1 MLDALTLD
9 QMRVFVTVAEAGSFR
24 SAAARLSRAQSAI
37 SHAIANLEAQLGL
50 SLFDRSAHRPALT
63 ADGKALLADIREV
76 LLRVG
81 ALKARAHGLSRGV
94 EIELSLTI
102 DVLFPFPLIGA
113 ALSEL
118 REHYPSVS
126 IRLAIEPLGG
136 PIAALLERRSA
147 LAITVG
153 ENFRDP
159 RIAIEALTSIEMIAV
174 VAATH
179 PLAQAGDG
187 ARLLTRS
194 ELAQHLQIVQID
206 PTPISGAQDFGVL
219 SPQTC
224 RVTGQDTK
232 HAMILAGLGWG
243 RLPSWL
249 IERDLAEGRLVRV
262 ATRALGRNAQLPAEA
277 YLAHRLDEAMGP
289 AARAFA
295 EALARLCEIRA
306 RP

>member
-9 QMRVFVTVAEAGSFR
+9 QMRTFVTVAEAGSFR
-24 SAAARLSRAQSAI
+24 AAATRLSRAQSAI

-50 SLFDRSAHRPALT
+50 LLFDRSAHRPALT
-63 ADGKALLADIREV
+63 SEGKALLADVREV

-113 ALSEL
+113 ALSGL
-118 REHYPSVS
+118 RERYPSVS

-159 RIAIEALTSIEMIAV
+159 RIAVEALTSIEVIAV

-179 PLAQAGDG
+179 ALARAGDG
-187 ARLLTRS
+187 RQLTRS

-206 PTPISGAQDFGVL
+206 PTPISGAQDFNVL

-243 RLPSWL
+243 RLPHWL
-249 IERDLAEGRLVRV
+249 IKRDLAEGRLVRV

-295 EALARLCEIRA
+295 EALARLCEVRA

>member
-9 QMRVFVTVAEAGSFR
+9 QMRIFMAVAEAGSFR
-24 SAAARLSRAQSAI
+24 AAATRLSRAQSAI

-50 SLFDRSAHRPALT
+50 SLFDRSGHRPALT
-63 ADGKALLADIREV
+63 AEGKALLADIREV

-102 DVLFPFPLIGA
+102 DVLFPSPLIGA
-113 ALSEL
+113 ALATL
-118 REHYPSVS
+118 RERYPSVS

-159 RIAIEALTSIEMIAV
+159 RIAVEALTAIEMIAV

-179 PLAQAGDG
+179 PLARSGEG
-187 ARLLTRS
+187 RLLTRS
-194 ELAQHLQIVQID
+194 ELAAYLQIVQID

-243 RLPSWL
+243 RLPGWL

-262 ATRALGRNAQLPAEA
+262 ATAALGRNAQLPAEA

-295 EALARLCEIRA
+295 ETLARLCEVRA

>member
-9 QMRVFVTVAEAGSFR
+9 QMRTFVTVAEAGSFR
-24 SAAARLSRAQSAI
+24 AAAMRLSRAQSAI

-50 SLFDRSAHRPALT
+50 QLFDRSSHRPTLT
-63 ADGKALLADIREV
+63 VEGKALLADIREV

-81 ALKARAHGLSRGV
+81 ALKARAHGLSKGV

-102 DVLFPFPLIGA
+102 DVLFPMPLIGA
-113 ALSEL
+113 ALAGL
-118 REHYPSVS
+118 RERYPSVS

-147 LAITVG
+147 LAVTVG

-159 RIAIEALTSIEMIAV
+159 RIAIEALSSIEMIAV
-174 VAATH
+174 VAAIH
-179 PLAQAGDG
+179 PLARAGEG
-187 ARLLTRS
+187 RQLARS

-206 PTPISGAQDFGVL
+206 PTPISGAQDFNVL

-243 RLPSWL
+243 RLPHWL

-289 AARAFA
+289 AACAFA
-295 EALARLCEIRA
+295 EALARLCEVRA

>member
-9 QMRVFVTVAEAGSFR
+9 QMRTFVSVAEAGSFR
-24 SAAARLSRAQSAI
+24 AAATRLSRAQSAI

-50 SLFDRSAHRPALT
+50 ALFDRSGHRPVLT
-63 ADGKALLADIREV
+63 AEGEALLADMREV

-102 DVLFPFPLIGA
+102 DVLFPFSLIGA

-118 REHYPSVS
+118 RGRYPSVS

-179 PLAQAGDG
+179 PLARAGNG
-187 ARLLTRS
+187 RLVTRS

-206 PTPISGAQDFGVL
+206 PTPISGAQDFNVL
-219 SPQTC
+219 SPQSC
-224 RVTGQDTK
+224 RVTGQDSK

-243 RLPSWL
+243 RLPHWL
-249 IERDLAEGRLVRV
+249 IERDLAEGRLARV
-262 ATRALGRNAQLPAEA
+262 ATKALGRNAQLPAEA

-295 EALARLCEIRA
+295 EVLARLCAVRA
-306 RP
+306 PP

>member
-9 QMRVFVTVAEAGSFR
+9 QMRTFVTVAEAGSFR
-24 SAAARLSRAQSAI
+24 SAATRLSRAQSAI

-50 SLFDRSAHRPALT
+50 ALFDRSAHRPALT
-63 ADGKALLADIREV
+63 AEGKALLADVREI

-113 ALSEL
+113 ALSGL
-118 REHYPSVS
+118 RERYPSVS

-159 RIAIEALTSIEMIAV
+159 RIAIEALTSIEVIAV

-179 PLAQAGDG
+179 PLARAGDG
-187 ARLLTRS
+187 RQLTRS
-194 ELAQHLQIVQID
+194 ELAQHLQIVQMD
-206 PTPISGAQDFGVL
+206 PTPLSGAQDFNVL
-219 SPQTC
+219 SPHTC

-243 RLPSWL
+243 RLPHWL
-249 IERDLAEGRLVRV
+249 IARDLTEGRLVRV

-295 EALARLCEIRA
+295 ETLARLCEVRA

>member
-9 QMRVFVTVAEAGSFR
+9 QMRAFVSVAEAGSFR
-24 SAAARLSRAQSAI
+24 SAATRLARAQSAI

-50 SLFDRSAHRPALT
+50 SLFDRSAHRPTLT
-63 ADGKALLADIREV
+63 AEGKALLADIREV

-118 REHYPSVS
+118 RERYPSVS
-126 IRLAIEPLGG
+126 TRLAIEPLGG

-159 RIAIEALTSIEMIAV
+159 RIAIAALTSIEVIAV

-179 PLAQAGDG
+179 PLARAGDK
-187 ARLLTRS
+187 RQLTRS

-206 PTPISGAQDFGVL
+206 PTPISGAQDFNVL

-243 RLPSWL
+243 RLPHWL
-249 IERDLAEGRLVRV
+249 IERDLTEGKLVRV

-295 EALARLCEIRA
+295 EALARLCEVRA

>member
-9 QMRVFVTVAEAGSFR
+9 QMRTFVSVAEAGSFR
-24 SAAARLSRAQSAI
+24 SAATRLSRAQSAI

-50 SLFDRSAHRPALT
+50 SLFDRSGHRPALT
-63 ADGKALLADIREV
+63 AEGRALLTDIREV

-113 ALSEL
+113 ALAGL
-118 REHYPSVS
+118 RERYPAVS

-179 PLAQAGDG
+179 PLARTGDG
-187 ARLLTRS
+187 ERLLTRS
-194 ELAQHLQIVQID
+194 ELAGHLQIVQID
-206 PTPISGAQDFGVL
+206 PTPISGAQDFNVL

-243 RLPSWL
+243 RLPNWL
-249 IERDLAEGRLVRV
+249 IERDLAEGKLVRV
-262 ATRALGRNAQLPAEA
+262 ATRALGRNAELPAEA

-295 EALARLCEIRA
+295 EALARLCGE
-306 RP
+306 PK

>member
-1 MLDALTLD
+1 
-9 QMRVFVTVAEAGSFR
+9 
-24 SAAARLSRAQSAI
+24 
-37 SHAIANLEAQLGL
+37 
-50 SLFDRSAHRPALT
+50 
-63 ADGKALLADIREV
+63 
-76 LLRVG
+76 
-81 ALKARAHGLSRGV
+81 
-94 EIELSLTI
+94 
-102 DVLFPFPLIGA
+102 
-113 ALSEL
+113 
-118 REHYPSVS
+118 
-126 IRLAIEPLGG
+126 
-136 PIAALLERRSA
+136 
-147 LAITVG
+147 
-153 ENFRDP
+153 
-159 RIAIEALTSIEMIAV
+159 
-174 VAATH
+174 
-179 PLAQAGDG
+179 
-187 ARLLTRS
+187 
-194 ELAQHLQIVQID
+194 VQID

-295 EALARLCEIRA
+295 QALARLCEVRA

>member
-9 QMRVFVTVAEAGSFR
+9 QMRTFVSVAEAGSFR
-24 SAAARLSRAQSAI
+24 AAAARLSRAQSAI

-63 ADGKALLADIREV
+63 AEGKALLADIREV

-102 DVLFPFPLIGA
+102 DVLFPTPLIGA
-113 ALSEL
+113 ALAGL
-118 REHYPSVS
+118 REQYPSVS
-126 IRLAIEPLGG
+126 IRLVIEPLGG

-159 RIAIEALTSIEMIAV
+159 RIAVEALTAIEMIAV

-179 PLAQAGDG
+179 PLARAGEG
-187 ARLLTRS
+187 RLLTRS
-194 ELAQHLQIVQID
+194 ELAAHLQIVQID
-206 PTPISGAQDFGVL
+206 PTPLSGAQDFGVL

-243 RLPSWL
+243 RLPDWL

-262 ATRALGRNAQLPAEA
+262 ATGALGRNAQLPAEA

-295 EALARLCEIRA
+295 QALARLCEVRA

>member
-9 QMRVFVTVAEAGSFR
+9 QMRTFIAVAEAGSFR
-24 SAAARLSRAQSAI
+24 AAATRLSRAQSAI

-50 SLFDRSAHRPALT
+50 SLFDRSGHRPALT
-63 ADGKALLADIREV
+63 AEGKALLADIREV

-102 DVLFPFPLIGA
+102 DVLFPSPLIGA
-113 ALSEL
+113 ALATL
-118 REHYPSVS
+118 RERYPSVS

-159 RIAIEALTSIEMIAV
+159 RIAVEALTAIEMIAV

-179 PLAQAGDG
+179 PLARSGEG
-187 ARLLTRS
+187 RLLTRS
-194 ELAQHLQIVQID
+194 ELAAYLQIVQID

-243 RLPSWL
+243 RLPGWL

-262 ATRALGRNAQLPAEA
+262 ATAALGRNAQLPAEA

-289 AARAFA
+289 AARTFA
-295 EALARLCEIRA
+295 QALARLCEVRA

>member
-9 QMRVFVTVAEAGSFR
+9 QMRTFMAVAEAGSFR
-24 SAAARLSRAQSAI
+24 AAATRLSRAQSAI

-50 SLFDRSAHRPALT
+50 SLFDRSGHGPALT
-63 ADGKALLADIREV
+63 AEGKALLADIREV

-102 DVLFPFPLIGA
+102 DVLFPSPLIGA
-113 ALSEL
+113 ALATL
-118 REHYPSVS
+118 RERYPSVS

-159 RIAIEALTSIEMIAV
+159 RIAVEALTAIEMIAV

-179 PLAQAGDG
+179 PLARSGEG
-187 ARLLTRS
+187 RLLTRS
-194 ELAQHLQIVQID
+194 ELAAYLQIVQID

-243 RLPSWL
+243 RLPGWL

-262 ATRALGRNAQLPAEA
+262 ATAALGRNAQLPAEA

-295 EALARLCEIRA
+295 QALARLCEVRA

>member
-9 QMRVFVTVAEAGSFR
+9 QMRTFMAVAEAGSFR
-24 SAAARLSRAQSAI
+24 AAATRLSRAQSAI

-50 SLFDRSAHRPALT
+50 SLFDRSAHRPTLT
-63 ADGKALLADIREV
+63 AEGKALLADVREV

-102 DVLFPFPLIGA
+102 DVLFPSPLIGA
-113 ALSEL
+113 ALAGL

-159 RIAIEALTSIEMIAV
+159 RIAIEALTAIEMIAV

-179 PLAQAGDG
+179 PLAQVGE
-187 ARLLTRS
+187 RHLLTRS
-194 ELAQHLQIVQID
+194 ELAAYLQIVQID

-243 RLPSWL
+243 RLPNWL

-262 ATRALGRNAQLPAEA
+262 ATGALGRNAQLPAEA

-295 EALARLCEIRA
+295 EALAQLCEVRA

>member
-9 QMRVFVTVAEAGSFR
+9 QMRTFMAVAEAGSFR
-24 SAAARLSRAQSAI
+24 AAATRLSRAQSAI

-50 SLFDRSAHRPALT
+50 SLFDRSGHRPALT
-63 ADGKALLADIREV
+63 AEGKALLADIREV

-102 DVLFPFPLIGA
+102 DVLFPSPLIGA
-113 ALSEL
+113 ALATL
-118 REHYPSVS
+118 RERYPPVS

-159 RIAIEALTSIEMIAV
+159 RIAVEALTAIEMIAV

-179 PLAQAGDG
+179 PLARSGEG
-187 ARLLTRS
+187 RLLTRS
-194 ELAQHLQIVQID
+194 ELAAYLQIVQID

-243 RLPSWL
+243 RLPGWL

-262 ATRALGRNAQLPAEA
+262 ATAALGRNAQLPAEA

-289 AARAFA
+289 AARTFA
-295 EALARLCEIRA
+295 QALARLCEVRA

>member
-9 QMRVFVTVAEAGSFR
+9 QMRTLMAVAEAGSFR
-24 SAAARLSRAQSAI
+24 AAATRLSRAQSAI

-50 SLFDRSAHRPALT
+50 SLFDRSAHRPTLT
-63 ADGKALLADIREV
+63 AEGKALLADVREV

-102 DVLFPFPLIGA
+102 DVLFPSPLIGA
-113 ALSEL
+113 ALAGL
-118 REHYPSVS
+118 RERYPSVS
-126 IRLAIEPLGG
+126 LRLAIEPLGG

-159 RIAIEALTSIEMIAV
+159 RIAIEALTAIDMIAV
-174 VAATH
+174 VAAAH
-179 PLAQAGDG
+179 PLASAGEG
-187 ARLLTRS
+187 RLLTRS
-194 ELAQHLQIVQID
+194 ELAAHLQIVQID

-243 RLPSWL
+243 RLPHWL

-262 ATRALGRNAQLPAEA
+262 ATGALGRNAQLPAEA

-295 EALARLCEIRA
+295 ETLARLCEVRA

>member
-9 QMRVFVTVAEAGSFR
+9 QMRTFMAVAEAGSFR
-24 SAAARLSRAQSAI
+24 AAATRLSRAQSAI
-37 SHAIANLEAQLGL
+37 SHAIANLETQLGL
-50 SLFDRSAHRPALT
+50 SLFDRSGHRPALT
-63 ADGKALLADIREV
+63 AEGKALLADIREV

-102 DVLFPFPLIGA
+102 DVLFPSPLIGA
-113 ALSEL
+113 ALAGL
-118 REHYPSVS
+118 RERYPSVS

-159 RIAIEALTSIEMIAV
+159 RIAIEALTAIEMIAV

-179 PLAQAGDG
+179 PLAQAGE
-187 ARLLTRS
+187 RRMLTRS
-194 ELAQHLQIVQID
+194 ELAAYLQIVQID

-243 RLPSWL
+243 RLPNWL

-262 ATRALGRNAQLPAEA
+262 ATAALGRNAQLPAEA

-295 EALARLCEIRA
+295 EALARLCAERH
-306 RP
+306 

>member
-9 QMRVFVTVAEAGSFR
+9 QMRTFMAVAEAGSFR
-24 SAAARLSRAQSAI
+24 SAATRLSRAQSAI

-50 SLFDRSAHRPALT
+50 SLFDRSAHRPTLT
-63 ADGKALLADIREV
+63 AEGKALLADVREV

-81 ALKARAHGLSRGV
+81 AFKARAHGLSRGV

-102 DVLFPFPLIGA
+102 DVLFPSPLIGA
-113 ALSEL
+113 ALAGL
-118 REHYPSVS
+118 RERYPSVS

-159 RIAIEALTSIEMIAV
+159 RIAIEALTAIEMIAV

-179 PLAQAGDG
+179 PLARA
-187 ARLLTRS
+187 ASEERMLTRS
-194 ELAQHLQIVQID
+194 ELAAYLQIVQID

-243 RLPSWL
+243 RLPGWL

-262 ATRALGRNAQLPAEA
+262 ATGALGRNAQLPAEA

-289 AARAFA
+289 AARAFT
-295 EALARLCEIRA
+295 EALTRLCEVKA

>member
-9 QMRVFVTVAEAGSFR
+9 QMRTFMAVAEAGSFR
-24 SAAARLSRAQSAI
+24 SAATRLSRAQSAI

-50 SLFDRSAHRPALT
+50 SLFDRSAHRPTLT
-63 ADGKALLADIREV
+63 AEGKALLADVREV

-102 DVLFPFPLIGA
+102 DVLFPSPLIGA
-113 ALSEL
+113 ALAGL
-118 REHYPSVS
+118 RERYPSVS

-159 RIAIEALTSIEMIAV
+159 RIAIEALTAIEMIAV

-179 PLAQAGDG
+179 PLARA
-187 ARLLTRS
+187 ASEERMLTRS
-194 ELAQHLQIVQID
+194 ELAAYLQIVQID

-243 RLPSWL
+243 RLPGWL

-262 ATRALGRNAQLPAEA
+262 ATGALGRNAQLPAEA

-289 AARAFA
+289 AARAFT
-295 EALARLCEIRA
+295 EALTRLCEVKA

>member
-9 QMRVFVTVAEAGSFR
+9 QMRTFMAVAEAGSFR
-24 SAAARLSRAQSAI
+24 AAAKRLSRAQSAI

-50 SLFDRSAHRPALT
+50 SLFDRSAHRPTLT
-63 ADGKALLADIREV
+63 AEGKALLADIREV

-102 DVLFPFPLIGA
+102 DVLFPTPLIGA
-113 ALSEL
+113 ALAVL
-118 REHYPSVS
+118 RERYPSVS

-159 RIAIEALTSIEMIAV
+159 RIAIEALTAIEMIAV

-179 PLAQAGDG
+179 PLAQAGSG
-187 ARLLTRS
+187 ERMLTRS
-194 ELAQHLQIVQID
+194 ELAAHLQIVQID
-206 PTPISGAQDFGVL
+206 PTPISGAQDFNVL

-243 RLPSWL
+243 RLPNWL

-295 EALARLCEIRA
+295 DALAQLCEVRA

>member
-9 QMRVFVTVAEAGSFR
+9 QMRTFMAVAEAGSFR
-24 SAAARLSRAQSAI
+24 AAATRLSRAQSAI

-50 SLFDRSAHRPALT
+50 SLFDRSAHRPTLT
-63 ADGKALLADIREV
+63 AEGKALLADVREV

-102 DVLFPFPLIGA
+102 DVLFPSPLIGA
-113 ALSEL
+113 ALAGL
-118 REHYPSVS
+118 RERYPSVS

-159 RIAIEALTSIEMIAV
+159 RIAIEALTAIEMIAV
-174 VAATH
+174 VAAPH
-179 PLAQAGDG
+179 PLASAGEG
-187 ARLLTRS
+187 RLLTRS
-194 ELAQHLQIVQID
+194 ELAAHLQIVQID

-243 RLPSWL
+243 RLPNWL

-262 ATRALGRNAQLPAEA
+262 ATGALGRNAQLPAEA

-295 EALARLCEIRA
+295 ETLARLCEVRA

>member
-9 QMRVFVTVAEAGSFR
+9 QMRTFMAVAEAGSFR
-24 SAAARLSRAQSAI
+24 AAATRLSRAQSAI

-63 ADGKALLADIREV
+63 AEGKALLADIREV

-102 DVLFPFPLIGA
+102 DVLFPSPLIGA
-113 ALSEL
+113 ALATL
-118 REHYPSVS
+118 RERYPSVS

-159 RIAIEALTSIEMIAV
+159 RIAVEALTAIEMIAV

-179 PLAQAGDG
+179 PLARSGEG
-187 ARLLTRS
+187 RLLTRS
-194 ELAQHLQIVQID
+194 ELAAYLQIVQID

-243 RLPSWL
+243 RLPGWL

-262 ATRALGRNAQLPAEA
+262 ATAALGRNAQLPAEA

-295 EALARLCEIRA
+295 QALARLCEVRA

>member
-9 QMRVFVTVAEAGSFR
+9 QMRTFVSVAEAGSFR
-24 SAAARLSRAQSAI
+24 AAATRLSRAQSAI

-50 SLFDRSAHRPALT
+50 QLFDRSGHRPALT
-63 ADGKALLADIREV
+63 AQGKALLTDIREV

-102 DVLFPFPLIGA
+102 DVLFPSPLIGA

-118 REHYPSVS
+118 RERYPSVS

-159 RIAIEALTSIEMIAV
+159 RIAIAALTPIEVIAV

-179 PLAQAGDG
+179 PLARAGEG
-187 ARLLTRS
+187 RLLTRS

-206 PTPISGAQDFGVL
+206 PTPISGAQDFNVL

-243 RLPSWL
+243 RLPHWL

-262 ATRALGRNAQLPAEA
+262 ATKALGRNAALPAEA

-295 EALARLCEIRA
+295 EALARVCEECR
-306 RP
+306 

>member
-9 QMRVFVTVAEAGSFR
+9 QMRTFMAVAEAGSFR
-24 SAAARLSRAQSAI
+24 AAATRLSRAQSAI
-37 SHAIANLEAQLGL
+37 SHAIANLETQLGL

-63 ADGKALLADIREV
+63 AEGKALLADIREV

-102 DVLFPFPLIGA
+102 DVLFPSPLIGA
-113 ALSEL
+113 ALAGL

-126 IRLAIEPLGG
+126 LRLAIEPLGG

-159 RIAIEALTSIEMIAV
+159 RITIEALTAIEMIAV

-179 PLAQAGDG
+179 PLASAGEG
-187 ARLLTRS
+187 GLLTRS
-194 ELAQHLQIVQID
+194 ELAAHLQIVQID
-206 PTPISGAQDFGVL
+206 PTPISGEQDFGVL

-243 RLPSWL
+243 RLPHWL

-262 ATRALGRNAQLPAEA
+262 TTGALGRNAQLPAEA

-295 EALARLCEIRA
+295 ETLARLCEVRA

>member
-9 QMRVFVTVAEAGSFR
+9 QMRTFMAVAEVGSFR
-24 SAAARLSRAQSAI
+24 AAATRLSRAQSAI

-50 SLFDRSAHRPALT
+50 SLFDRSAHRPTLT
-63 ADGKALLADIREV
+63 AEGKALLADIREV

-102 DVLFPFPLIGA
+102 DVLFPTPLIGA
-113 ALSEL
+113 ALAGL
-118 REHYPSVS
+118 RERYPSVS

-159 RIAIEALTSIEMIAV
+159 RIAIEALASIEMIAV

-179 PLAQAGDG
+179 PLARAGEG
-187 ARLLTRS
+187 RLLTRS
-194 ELAQHLQIVQID
+194 ELAAHLQIVQID

-243 RLPSWL
+243 RLPNWL

-262 ATRALGRNAQLPAEA
+262 ATGALGRNAQLPAEA

-295 EALARLCEIRA
+295 EALARLCEVRA

>member
-9 QMRVFVTVAEAGSFR
+9 QMRTFVTVAEAGSFR
-24 SAAARLSRAQSAI
+24 SAATRLSRAQSAI
-37 SHAIANLEAQLGL
+37 SHAIANLETQLGL
-50 SLFDRSAHRPALT
+50 VLFDRSGHRPALT
-63 ADGKALLADIREV
+63 AEGRALLTDIREV

-113 ALSEL
+113 ALAGL
-118 REHYPSVS
+118 RERYPAVS

-174 VAATH
+174 VAAAH
-179 PLAQAGDG
+179 PLARAGDG
-187 ARLLTRS
+187 ERLLTRS

-206 PTPISGAQDFGVL
+206 PTPISGAQDFNVL

-243 RLPSWL
+243 RLPNWL
-249 IERDLAEGRLVRV
+249 IERDLVEGRLVRV
-262 ATRALGRNAQLPAEA
+262 ATRALGRNAELPAEA

-289 AARAFA
+289 AACAFA
-295 EALARLCEIRA
+295 EALARLCVE
-306 RP
+306 PK

>member
-9 QMRVFVTVAEAGSFR
+9 QMRTFVMVAEAGSFR
-24 SAAARLSRAQSAI
+24 SAATRLSRAQSAI
-37 SHAIANLEAQLGL
+37 SHAVANLEAQLGL
-50 SLFDRSAHRPALT
+50 QLFDRSAHRPALT
-63 ADGKALLADIREV
+63 AEGKALLTDIREV

-118 REHYPSVS
+118 RERYPSVS

-159 RIAIEALTSIEMIAV
+159 RIAIEALTSVEMIAV

-179 PLAQAGDG
+179 PLAQAGNE
-187 ARLLTRS
+187 RRLTRS

-206 PTPISGAQDFGVL
+206 PTPISGAQDFNVL

-249 IERDLAEGRLVRV
+249 IERDLTEGRLVRV

-277 YLAHRLDEAMGP
+277 YLAHRLDEAMGL

-295 EALARLCEIRA
+295 EALARLCEVRA

>member
-9 QMRVFVTVAEAGSFR
+9 QMRTFVTVAEAGSFR
-24 SAAARLSRAQSAI
+24 SAATRLSRAQSAI
-37 SHAIANLEAQLGL
+37 SHAIANLEAQLGVV
-50 SLFDRSAHRPALT
+50 LFDRSGHRPALT
-63 ADGKALLADIREV
+63 AEGKALLADVREV

-113 ALSEL
+113 ALFGL
-118 REHYPSVS
+118 RELYPSVS

-159 RIAIEALTSIEMIAV
+159 RITIEALTSIEAIAV
-174 VAATH
+174 VAAAH
-179 PLAQAGDG
+179 PLAQAGNE
-187 ARLLTRS
+187 RQLTRS

-206 PTPISGAQDFGVL
+206 PTSISGSQDFNVL

-243 RLPSWL
+243 RLPHWL
-249 IERDLAEGRLVRV
+249 IARDLAEGRLVRV

-295 EALARLCEIRA
+295 EALARLCEVRA